1 MCRLAYSGTCSDL
14 GICIPEYMGYIGS
27 NRSKPFFW
35 GARASE
41 ECEGRQG
48 GCRYA
53 YLGRIQRV
61 SWRAQAA
68 KGQIHAF
75 ALYRIVS
82 QCILV
87 ALIGI
92 HLDTH
97 VSRMYRVC
105 IAEVVS

>member
-1 MCRLAYSGTCSDL
+1 MHS
-14 GICIPEYMGYIGS
+14 
-27 NRSKPFFW
+27 FFW

-105 IAEVVS
+105 IAEVVSMNVFRTYRCMYLDRKFEIHAEYI